1 MTNLTNVNNSYRK
14 DVFLPIVS
22 ISTFFKRN
30 IPYGETNILYVNGTR
45 ISMHLNELGFYCG
58 SQKYYNKENN
68 LIKVRKMEFDE
79 EMAWVRKYNYFIL
92 VKNDELTNILSSE
105 GNYYF

>member
-1 MTNLTNVNNSYRK
+1 M
-14 DVFLPIVS
+14 
-22 ISTFFKRN
+22 
-30 IPYGETNILYVNGTR
+30 NGTR
-45 ISMHLNELGFYCG
+45 ISMHLNELGFYCA